1 MEMIVYGDEKN
12 YIGNETS
19 FKALD
24 VQACALMYH
33 PFLYLKRIINVIF
46 ASIVYF
52 DLVLYTGQFRYRIF
66 EEMMF
71 VLILIAY
78 LNIEVCWF
86 TYLLYVRPFKM
97 YSQNRIEIINQF
109 LLIGYFIAGVWIIV
123 KTSESSDITQRKDL
137 AYITTSIFMF
147 PISYIIIG
155 IHVILIK
162 S

>member
-1 MEMIVYGDEKN
+1 MEMAVYGDEKN
-12 YIGNETS
+12 YIGTETS
-19 FKALD
+19 FKDLD

-33 PFLYLKRIINVIF
+33 PFLYIKRIINVIL

-52 DLVLYTGQFRYRIF
+52 DLVFYTGQFRYGIF
-66 EEMMF
+66 EEMMYI
-71 VLILIAY
+71 LILIAY

-86 TYLLYVRPFKM
+86 TYLFYIRPFKM

-109 LLIGYFIAGVWIIV
+109 LLIGYFISGVWIIV
-123 KTSESSDITQRKDL
+123 KTSENSDTTQRKDL
-137 AYITTSIFMF
+137 AYITTAIFMF

-155 IHVILIK
+155 IHVLLIK